1 MTLFINY
8 SDKLFAVRN
17 SFFVSEMFLN
27 LLIISAK
34 KPRAKE
40 KVKDSQT
47 DQTAKIHK
55 IMYGVISVLR
65 SSARLASRRRA

>member
-1 MTLFINY
+1 
-8 SDKLFAVRN
+8 
-17 SFFVSEMFLN
+17 MFLN

-47 DQTAKIHK
+47 DQTEDNESEEP
-55 IMYGVISVLR
+55 SVFAQSL
-65 SSARLASRRRA
+65 LN